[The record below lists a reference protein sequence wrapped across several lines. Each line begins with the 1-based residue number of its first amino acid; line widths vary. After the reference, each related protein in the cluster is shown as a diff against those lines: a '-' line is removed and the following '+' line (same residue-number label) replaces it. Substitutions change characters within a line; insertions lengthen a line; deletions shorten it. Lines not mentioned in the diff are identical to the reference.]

1 MKYQVRFCSLLTYL
15 ILFLSL
21 QTFHII
27 HLKKLKRK
35 SSKLFLILFF
45 SIFISLILF
54 TNHSFS
60 QDISGDIEGRVAD
73 SLGNTL
79 AGVNVLLQSSSL
91 QGSRGA
97 TSNEKGFFQI
107 LNLPIGEFTV
117 SLSSVGYRELK
128 IEHVQIQL
136 GKTTNLGIIT
146 LSEHTIDLP
155 EVTVVGKKLIIDP
168 SSTSY
173 GGNII
178 AKDFEQLPVDRNYK
192 SITTLL
198 PQTNLSYFGDEAN
211 IGGATGF
218 ENKYYVDGIEVTDPL
233 IGADATNLP
242 YNFIQEVEV
251 KSGGYNVDARSALG
265 GLMNVVTFSGSNEFH
280 GSAFG
285 FYTSN
290 KLAENK
296 KLGLSDVTQG
306 DYSNYDFGF
315 GIGGPI
321 VLDQLWFYAAY
332 NPTFNNRDVDVLS
345 FGTQQDEILRH
356 LFAAKLNWRTPDKLQ
371 IIFTAT
377 GDPTKQNAV
386 GRGINVSPSTLLNI
400 DPYSQ
405 DVTYG
410 GINLSLKGTY
420 KFNNYFFIDGL
431 ISRVDRNEIVEPST
445 PAGSEVLFKDYLNDT
460 WSGGIGGRMD
470 SYRYSYA
477 GRITST
483 LQLNDHIIN
492 TGAEYK
498 TNHTYQIHNYH
509 LVERFDSAYYGETIS
524 EANAEVYNR
533 IPSLFIQDSWRIS
546 NRLNL
551 TAGIRWESQTAIG
564 SNGEVAQT
572 FSVPLQPRLGIVY
585 LLNDQGTHR
594 LFGSFGRFTQEFG
607 LWQSLQYHTNTGYDY
622 WILFQHDPRIDNT
635 GGDTLYNFK
644 HTIRPEVKDLEA
656 QYFDEFTLG
665 YETLIGNNFRIG
677 TQGVYRTLRQCIDDV
692 WFDEENRY
700 QYGNPGSGFL
710 SAWPEPKRDYTALVI
725 TLERRGDEHFNF
737 LASYVLSRNYGNYE
751 GLFDSFKHG
760 LFPNEN
766 ASFDDLNTADI
777 NSTGLLPNDRTHV
790 FKFSGYYLFPFGLT
804 TGIFFIAQ
812 SGTPLSELAN
822 TGFGIKFLSERGS
835 VGRTPFI
842 WDLNARL
849 TYNLQFIKSVN
860 SKIILDFFHIA
871 SQQKPVDIVQK
882 KYNGIDEN
890 GDPIWPYDKYGEV
903 FRYQPSLSMRLGIE
917 VSF

>member
-1 MKYQVRFCSLLTYL
+1 MFGS
-15 ILFLSL
+15 I
-21 QTFHII
+21 
-27 HLKKLKRK
+27 KKIKKK
-35 SSKLFLILFF
+35 SSQLFLILFF
-45 SIFISLILF
+45 SVFISSFLF
-54 TNHSFS
+54 TDLTFS
-60 QDISGDIEGRVAD
+60 QDISGNIEGRITD
-73 SLGNTL
+73 TLEINL
-79 AGVNVLLQSSSL
+79 AGVNVSLESSNL
-91 QGSRGA
+91 QGSRG
-97 TSNEKGFFQI
+97 TTTNEKGFFQI
-107 LNLPIGEFTV
+107 LNLPVGEYALTFN
-117 SLSSVGYRELK
+117 SVGYHELK
-128 IEHVQIQL
+128 IEHVQIRL
-136 GKTTNLGIIT
+136 GKTTNLGIVT
-146 LSEHTIDLP
+146 LTEQTIDLP
-155 EVTVVGKKLIIDP
+155 EVTVVGKKLFIDP
-168 SSTSY
+168 ASTSF

-321 VLDQLWFYAAY
+321 ILDQLWFYAAY
-332 NPTFNNRDVDVLS
+332 NPTFNNRDVDVPS
-345 FGTQQDEILRH
+345 FGKQQDKILRH
-356 LFAAKLNWRTPDKLQ
+356 LFAAKLNWRTSEKLQ
-371 IIFTAT
+371 LIFTAT
-377 GDPTKQNAV
+377 GDPAFQDAV
-386 GRGINVSPSTLLNI
+386 GKDIKVPPSDLLNI
-400 DPYSQ
+400 DPYLK

-410 GINLSLKGTY
+410 GINLSFKGTY
-420 KFNNYFFIDGL
+420 TLNKNFFLDGF
-431 ISRVDRNEIVEPST
+431 ISRVDRNEKVEPST
-445 PAGSEVLFKDYLNDT
+445 PGGSEILFQDYLNDA
-460 WSGGIGGRMD
+460 WSGGILFTTD
-470 SYRYSYA
+470 SYRYSYV

-483 LQLNDHIIN
+483 LMIGDHIIN
-492 TGAEYK
+492 GGAEYK
-498 TNHTYQIHNYH
+498 TNHANQTYDYH
-509 LVERFDSAYYGETIS
+509 YIERYDSVYYRESIG
-524 EANAEVYNR
+524 NASGEVYNR
-533 IPSLFIQDSWRIS
+533 IPSLFIQNSWRIF
-546 NRLNL
+546 NRLNI
-551 TAGIRWESQTAIG
+551 TTGIRWESQAAVG
-564 SNGEVAQT
+564 SNGEVAQS
-572 FSVPLQPRLGIVY
+572 FLVPLQPRLGLVY
-585 LLNDQGTHR
+585 LLNDQGSHR
-594 LFGSFGRFTQEFG
+594 VFGSFGRFTQEFG
-607 LWQSLQYHTNTGYDY
+607 LWQSVQYHSDEGYNY
-622 WILFQHDPRIDNT
+622 IILFQNDPRINNT

-644 HTIRPEVKDLEA
+644 HTIRPEVKDLEV
-656 QYFDEFTLG
+656 QYFDEFSLG
-665 YETLIGNNFRIG
+665 YETLIGDNFRAGI
-677 TQGVYRTLRQCIDDV
+677 QGVYRTLRQCIDDV
-692 WFDEENRY
+692 WFEEEDRY

-710 SAWPEPKRDYTALVI
+710 SAWPEPKREYTALVI
-725 TLERRGDEHFNF
+725 TLERRGDEQFNF
-737 LASYVLSRNYGNYE
+737 LASYVLSKNYGNYE
-751 GLFDSFKHG
+751 GLFDYFKHG
-760 LFPNEN
+760 SAPNEN

-804 TGIFFIAQ
+804 AGIFFIAQ

-822 TGFGIKFLSERGS
+822 TGFGIKFFTERGT

-849 TYNLQFIKSVN
+849 TYNLQFINSVN

-890 GDPIWPYDKYGEV
+890 GNPIWPYDKYGEV
-903 FRYQPSLSMRLGIE
+903 YRYQPSLSMRLGIE